1 MPLTVRTW
9 RILGIAYVLLFLA
22 YSAIQR
28 HGLKRGPMSPMEL
41 MLLAPIFWGLTVY
54 CVQFG
59 YVRGRF
65 SRVERSDS
73 PFTFW
78 LNILFI
84 AGVGFVS
91 FGWGLHDSLN

>member
-1 MPLTVRTW
+1 MPLTLRTW
-9 RILGIAYVLLFLA
+9 RILGVAYGLFFIT

-41 MLLAPIFWGLTVY
+41 MLLAPIFWGLALC
-54 CVQFG
+54 CVQIG

-84 AGVGFVS
+84 AGVGFIS
-91 FGWGLHDSLN
+91 FGWGLLDALN